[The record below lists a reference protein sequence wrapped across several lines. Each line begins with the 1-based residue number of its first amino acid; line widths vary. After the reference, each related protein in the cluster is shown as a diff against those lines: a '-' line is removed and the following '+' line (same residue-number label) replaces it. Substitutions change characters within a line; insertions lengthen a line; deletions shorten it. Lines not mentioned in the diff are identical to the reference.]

1 MLKVDNNAVY
11 TSDLIQLS
19 TIYSGPRTYIQDI
32 SKIVCDGQEVWKA
45 ADWNEVYC
53 SASKTTN
60 QSTSITIGERRTF
73 YLAGNIIPSCKRFS
87 FYLEKDPWT
96 PASLPLYFENYYK
109 GNLIY
114 TRYVYLENQSVNGTF
129 SATKPCYYYNSDTG
143 EYVRIGTIILGQ
155 SSTPS
160 DNIIPYSF
168 RLDNSDYSDLP
179 IYGTWQKVDV
189 GCSIRY
195 EKNTTFFSGN
205 QHVASISGSGYK
217 NVPATITNP
226 KIHAIPKTESFTSSQ
241 IPFQV
246 DVTVSGASSGSRL
259 ISLGEGA
266 QTITNDGYVSVG
278 IVAVEEGQ
286 VRLICSKATTTPF
299 SYDVYVTAITGP
311 GMNET

>member
-1 MLKVDNNAVY
+1 MLKVDNTAVY

-19 TIYSGPRTYIQDI
+19 TREYEPRTYIQDI
-32 SKIVCDGQEVWKA
+32 SKIVCDDQEVWKA
-45 ADWNEVYC
+45 ADWNWVYC
-53 SASKTTN
+53 SASKTSNTN
-60 QSTSITIGERRTF
+60 TLTDVGVEQTF

-87 FYLEKDPWT
+87 FSLEKETWSPST
-96 PASLPLYFENYYK
+96 LPLYFENYYK
-109 GNLIY
+109 GNVIY
-114 TRYVYLENQSVNGTF
+114 TEYIYLENMSVNGTF
-129 SATKPCYYYNSDTG
+129 STTKPCYYYNSDTG
-143 EYVRIGTIILGQ
+143 EYVRIGTLILGQ

-168 RLDNSDYSDLP
+168 RLDNSDYPDP
-179 IYGTWQKVDV
+179 IYQTWKKVQV
-189 GCSIRY
+189 SCSIRY

-205 QHVASISGSGYK
+205 QQVASISGSGYK

-226 KIHAIPKTESFTSSQ
+226 KIHAIPKTESYTSSQ

-246 DVTVSGASSGSRL
+246 DVTVTGASNGSRI

-299 SYDVYVTAITGP
+299 NYNVYVTAITGP

>member
-1 MLKVDNNAVY
+1 MLKVDNTAVY

-19 TIYSGPRTYIQDI
+19 TRGSGPRTYIQDI

-45 ADWNEVYC
+45 ADWNGVYC
-53 SASKTTN
+53 TASKTSNTN
-60 QSTSITIGERRTF
+60 TLTDVGVKTTF

-87 FYLEKDPWT
+87 FYLEKGGGST
-96 PASLPLYFENYYK
+96 AYLPLYFENYYK
-109 GNLIY
+109 GNTIY
-114 TRYVYLENQSVNGTF
+114 TKYIYLENRSVSGIF
-129 SATKPCYYYNSDTG
+129 SMAPPCYYYNSDTG
-143 EYVRIGTIILGQ
+143 EYVQIGLMRISQ

-168 RLDNSDYSDLP
+168 RLDNSDYPDP
-179 IYGTWQKVDV
+179 IYDTWKKVQV
-189 GCSIRY
+189 FCNIRY
-195 EKNTTFFSGN
+195 EKNTTFFTGN
-205 QHVASISGSGYK
+205 QQVASISGSGYK
-217 NVPATITNP
+217 SVPATITNP
-226 KIHAIPKTESFTSSQ
+226 KIHAIPKTESFTPTQ

-246 DVTVSGASSGSRL
+246 DVTVTGSSNGSRI

-266 QTITNDGYVSVG
+266 QTITSDGYVSVG

-299 SYDVYVTAITGP
+299 TYNVYVTSITGP